1 MLIHGPRQCGKTTL
15 ARHVGKRAGS
25 THPASDDAVACA
37 GIRTTSRPWS
47 SATCANRPASAR
59 LTRCLVCWPTRLHKQ
74 VDCSTRHRQRL
85 IECCRGSY
93 SRPLGSMNCAM
104 WRAGTRIVDGDDG
117 RDIFEH
123 PAFVEIR
130 AAPDQRTQLGLLA
143 AFSRGVLER
152 TYTAHCILRSAAT
165 ADPEAAKLR
174 QRDLRRRRDAQRRNI
189 QILQERAP
197 LRAGLST

>member
-1 MLIHGPRQCGKTTL
+1 
-15 ARHVGKRAGS
+15 
-25 THPASDDAVACA
+25 
-37 GIRTTSRPWS
+37 
-47 SATCANRPASAR
+47 
-59 LTRCLVCWPTRLHKQ
+59 
-74 VDCSTRHRQRL
+74 
-85 IECCRGSY
+85 
-93 SRPLGSMNCAM
+93 
-104 WRAGTRIVDGDDG
+104 VDGDDG

-197 LRAGLST
+197 LRAGLSTEDAAATYSALANPDTFALLVGEQAWTPDKFQQWLDDSLARLMLPPT